1 MHSAGTYLPN
11 NGWKCANTKKY
22 SRNTLRSLPSLVD
35 AKAEN
40 ITHDLF
46 RFHIIFFDGIHF
58 KVWIKPLNLHDLPND
73 VLHQVPICQTHA
85 NLALLRQAIPKKSRI
100 LWKQFIKCWLAWYG
114 FCEVLFLFGRPCL
127 HAECVDRVAC
137 LHAVVVD
144 AVPCLHA
151 VCMNAVPCL
160 HAYFFILLF

>member
-22 SRNTLRSLPSLVD
+22 CRNTLRSLPSLVD

-58 KVWIKPLNLHDLPND
+58 KVWIKTLNLHDLPND

-85 NLALLRQAIPKKSRI
+85 NLALLRQAIPKKNRI

-114 FCEVLFLFGRPCL
+114 FCEVLFLFWSVFSILKTFWRKNKGYVKSGRP
-127 HAECVDRVAC
+127 AC
-137 LHAVVVD
+137 
-144 AVPCLHA
+144 PGCE
-151 VCMNAVPCL
+151 
-160 HAYFFILLF
+160 FFSLTKFCIS